1 MPVAVSLGWSTPP
14 LFVVDGHAFIHRG
27 FHAYPDFRA
36 PDGFPTSAL
45 YFVLRILLKIL
56 RDEAP
61 THIAFVMEGRGP
73 TFRHARFAAYKAG
86 RPAMA
91 EDLALQIPAIR
102 DAVAHLGIAVLAQD
116 GCEADDVLASLAAR
130 FAARGVVLV
139 GADKDLCQCLGPSVV
154 LWDPAGRGERITQ
167 AADVYAAYGV
177 TPKQWP
183 DFQALTGDSVDNIP
197 GVPRVGPKT
206 AARWLG
212 QYPDLES
219 LCANI
224 HQLPAKEQKLLSP
237 HVKDVF
243 VYREITTLRTDCVPE
258 IAWED
263 LARRPMEPE
272 SVAVLVQRFG
282 FRSLEAELQ
291 GLVDTPLAP
300 RHQPASVAHTL
311 ASWEDLPDLADQEVA
326 LWLEGEVAELAV
338 GEQLWRVAVPPSPHV
353 LRQVV
358 GTVVS
363 SKALR
368 RVGWDLDVWAAVWD
382 VELMAYLLDPEARDY
397 SWQRL
402 AGQLL
407 GDVAAV
413 GARAVARAGAVLR
426 ERLQAAGLMDLYL
439 RLELPLVRVLV
450 AMEARGIA
458 LDGAR
463 CAALLKQVEARL
475 EDLTQRIYAACGVEF
490 NIRSSQQ
497 LAHVLYD
504 QLGLPAPRKTAGG
517 ARSTAVE
524 VLEGL
529 RQAHPVVEMV
539 LEFRMLEKLRSTYL
553 VPLPAAADATGRIHT
568 TFNHLATAT
577 GRLSSSDPN
586 LQNIPI
592 RGPLGAPVRA
602 CFVAPPQRLL
612 VAADYSQIELRVL
625 AHLSADPELTAAFA
639 QGEDIHTRTASLLF
653 DLLPEEIGK
662 EERRKAKTINF
673 GLLYGM
679 GPAKLARELGISQK
693 EAKAFI
699 ARYFQKLGRVRDF
712 YAMVEESAKQ
722 QGYVLTLAGR
732 RRLLPGITS
741 ANPAI
746 LQAARRMAINTVVQ
760 GSAADIIKMAML
772 QVEEDAVVRQ
782 LGGELLLQVH
792 DELVLEAPK
801 ATAQAVGERVAAIMT
816 SVISLQVPLV
826 VDFGIG
832 PDWSAAHG

>member
-1 MPVAVSLGWSTPP
+1 MSVAASLGWKTPP
-14 LFVVDGHAFIHRG
+14 LFLVDGHAFIHRG

-45 YFVLRILLKIL
+45 FFVFRVLLKIL
-56 RDEAP
+56 REEDP

-73 TFRHARFAAYKAG
+73 TFRHERFPAYKAG

-91 EDLALQIPAIR
+91 EDLAVQIPAIR
-102 DAVAHLGIAVLAQD
+102 EAVAHLGIPVLAQD

-130 FAARGVVLV
+130 FAARRVVLV

-167 AADVYAAYGV
+167 AADVLATHGV
-177 TPKQWP
+177 TTAQWP

-206 AARWLG
+206 AARWLR
-212 QYPDLES
+212 QFPDLES
-219 LCANI
+219 LCANL
-224 HQLPAKEQKLLSP
+224 HQLSPKDQKLLSP
-237 HVKDVF
+237 HMEDVF
-243 VYREITTLRTDCVPE
+243 VYRELTTLRTDCVPE
-258 IAWED
+258 ITWED
-263 LARRPMEPE
+263 LARSPMDPE
-272 SVAVLVQRFG
+272 KVAALVQRFG

-291 GLVDTPLAP
+291 EFVGFPSAP
-300 RHQPASVAHTL
+300 RQGPAPAARTL
-311 ASWEDLPDLADQEVA
+311 ASWEDLPDLSGQAVA
-326 LWLEGEVAELAV
+326 LWREDDVTELAA
-338 GEQLWRVAVPPSPHV
+338 GEHLWRVPGPPPRRA
-353 LRQVV
+353 LDQVR

-368 RVGWDLDVWAAVWD
+368 RAGWEMDAWAAVWD

-397 SWQRL
+397 SWPRL

-407 GDVAAV
+407 GDTAAV
-413 GARAVARAGAVLR
+413 GARAVARAGEVLQ
-426 ERLQAAGLMDLYL
+426 ERLEAAGLTDLYL

-458 LDGAR
+458 LDRAR
-463 CAALLKQVEARL
+463 CANLLEQVEARL
-475 EDLTQRIYAACGVEF
+475 EDLTQRIYAASGTQF

-497 LAHVLYD
+497 LAQVLYD

-524 VLEGL
+524 ALEAI
-529 RQAHPVVEMV
+529 RHAHPVVEMV

-553 VPLPAAADATGRIHT
+553 VPLPAAADATDRIHT

-602 CFVAPPQRLL
+602 CFVAPPGKTLI
-612 VAADYSQIELRVL
+612 AADYSQIELRVL
-625 AHLSADPELTAAFA
+625 AHLSADPALTAAFA

-653 DLLPEEIGK
+653 DLPPEAVGK
-662 EERRKAKTINF
+662 EERRRAKTINF

-679 GPAKLARELGISQK
+679 GPAKLARELGITQK

-699 ARYFQKLGRVRDF
+699 ARYFEKLGGVREF
-712 YAMVEESAKQ
+712 YSMVEESARR

-732 RRLLPGITS
+732 RRLLPGMTS
-741 ANPAI
+741 ANPAV
-746 LQAARRMAINTVVQ
+746 LQAARRMAVNTVVQ

-772 QVEEDAVVRQ
+772 QVEEDATVRQ
-782 LGGELLLQVH
+782 LGGALLLQVH
-792 DELVLEAPK
+792 DELVLEAPT

-816 SVISLQVPLV
+816 SVVSLQVPLA

-832 PDWSAAHG
+832 PDWAAAHG